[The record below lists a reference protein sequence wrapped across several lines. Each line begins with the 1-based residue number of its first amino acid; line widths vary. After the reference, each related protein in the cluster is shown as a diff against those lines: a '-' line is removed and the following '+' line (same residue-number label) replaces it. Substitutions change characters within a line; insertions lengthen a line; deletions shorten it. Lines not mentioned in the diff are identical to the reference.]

1 MYIRIIDNLKAY
13 DEERVAKL
21 IATLPDWR
29 REAAM
34 RYKFFAGKRECALGY
49 DVLRQLLSEHY
60 RVNESPSFIYN
71 SHGKPSLAEHPDIHF
86 SISHCKEAVGC
97 ITDCVPCG
105 LDIERI
111 RPFNESLARY
121 TMNEKELEDILSDAR
136 PDVLFTALWT
146 RKEALL
152 KLRGTGIDNDL
163 KGALTPERTEGI
175 ELETH
180 ILPTYVYS
188 VARERTE

>member
-1 MYIRIIDNLKAY
+1 MHLRIIDNLTAY
-13 DEERVAKL
+13 DEERVARL
-21 IATLPDWR
+21 ITTLPDWR

-34 RYKFFAGKRECALGY
+34 RYKFLAGKRECALGY
-49 DVLRQLLSEHY
+49 DILRQLLSKHY
-60 RVNESPSFIYN
+60 HVNDVPQFTYN

-121 TMNEKELEDILSDAR
+121 TMNEQEFHDILSHAQ
-136 PDVLFTALWT
+136 PDVYFTALWT

-152 KLRGTGIDNDL
+152 KLRGTGIDDNL
-163 KGALTPERTEGI
+163 KETLAPEKTKGI

-188 VARERTE
+188 ITRERTE